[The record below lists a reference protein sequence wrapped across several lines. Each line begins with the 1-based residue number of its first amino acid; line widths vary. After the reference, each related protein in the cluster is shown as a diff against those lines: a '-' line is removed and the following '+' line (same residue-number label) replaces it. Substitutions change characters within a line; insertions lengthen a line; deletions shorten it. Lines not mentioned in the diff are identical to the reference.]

1 MARGAIRATPM
12 TTIVLLT
19 LTGLALAAM
28 YFLLAAGLALIFGL
42 MDVLNFAHGAFFTW
56 GAYSAWWTIGRF
68 TAAGS
73 QEGSTGG
80 FLLGVLVA
88 PVVGALLAVL
98 VEVVLLRPLYKR
110 PIYQV
115 LVTLG
120 AGLMLTQMTSVI
132 WRPDARFFPQ
142 PGWLADT
149 STVLGA
155 RVPNNRFLLIA
166 AALVVLGG
174 MLLFLKRTRYGL
186 VVRAGAENRE
196 MVRALGIDVD
206 RAFTLVFALGGAL
219 AGLGGAFGAAY
230 FGSVEP
236 TFGSVNLIFAF
247 IVVVIGGL
255 GSVTGSALA
264 AVIIGLAQQFGNYY
278 TTWAGD
284 FVVVLLLAAVLLLRP
299 GGLLGDRT

>member
-1 MARGAIRATPM
+1 M
-12 TTIVLLT
+12 TTFVLLT

-56 GAYSAWWTIGRF
+56 GAYSAWWTVDRF
-68 TAAGS
+68 TADGS

-88 PVVGALLAVL
+88 PIVGALLAVL

-120 AGLMLTQMTSVI
+120 AGLMLTQLTSVI
-132 WRPDARFFPQ
+132 WRPDARYFPQ

-166 AALVVLGG
+166 AALLVLGG

>member
-1 MARGAIRATPM
+1 MSTLI
-12 TTIVLLT
+12 LLT

-28 YFLLAAGLALIFGL
+28 YFLLAAGLSLIFGL

-56 GAYSAWWTIGRF
+56 GAYAAWWTIGRVSSGNSGT
-68 TAAGS
+68 TAAFALS
-73 QEGSTGG
+73 
-80 FLLGVLVA
+80 
-88 PVVGALLAVL
+88 LLAAAMMGATLATL
-98 VEVVLLRPLYKR
+98 VEVGLLRPLYRR

-120 AGLMLTQMTSVI
+120 IGLALSQLTSVI
-132 WRPDARFFPQ
+132 WRPDARPFPQ
-142 PGWLADT
+142 PRWLADT
-149 STVLGA
+149 STVFGA

-174 MLLFLKRTRYGL
+174 MLLFLRRTRYGL
-186 VVRAGAENRE
+186 IVRAGAENRE
-196 MVRALGIDVD
+196 MVQALGIDVD

-219 AGLGGAFGAAY
+219 AGLGGVFGAAY
-230 FGSVEP
+230 FGAIDP
-236 TFGSVNLIFAF
+236 GFGSVNLIFAF

-284 FVVVLLLAAVLLLRP
+284 FVVVLLLAFVLLVRP
-299 GGLLGDRT
+299 RGLLGVLR

>member
-1 MARGAIRATPM
+1 MSTLI
-12 TTIVLLT
+12 LLT

-28 YFLLAAGLALIFGL
+28 YFLLAAGLSLIFGL

-56 GAYSAWWTIGRF
+56 GAYAAWWTIGRVSSGNSGT
-68 TAAGS
+68 TAAFALS
-73 QEGSTGG
+73 
-80 FLLGVLVA
+80 
-88 PVVGALLAVL
+88 LLAAAMMGATLATL
-98 VEVVLLRPLYKR
+98 VEVGLLRPLYRR

-120 AGLMLTQMTSVI
+120 IGLALSQLTSVI
-132 WRPDARFFPQ
+132 WRPDARPFPQ
-142 PGWLADT
+142 PRWLADT
-149 STVLGA
+149 STIFGA

-174 MLLFLKRTRYGL
+174 MLLFLRRTRYGL
-186 VVRAGAENRE
+186 IVRAGAENRE
-196 MVRALGIDVD
+196 MVQALGIDVD

-219 AGLGGAFGAAY
+219 AGLGGVFGAAY
-230 FGSVEP
+230 FGAIDP
-236 TFGSVNLIFAF
+236 GFGSVNLIFAF

-284 FVVVLLLAAVLLLRP
+284 FVVVLLLAFVLLVRP
-299 GGLLGDRT
+299 RGLLGVLR